1 MTKEKTTSGSGNDQ
15 GLRQDIQFL
24 GSLLGE
30 VIREQC
36 GEAFYQLEESVRV
49 KSIEANESGD
59 LGTVRDI
66 NKLLDSCNLEQL
78 SLLTRAF
85 TTYFH
90 LVNLAEHVH
99 RARRSRAYEMDPV
112 ANKSRGTLPDI
123 KSELNLNP
131 QAVNSFIGFI
141 QKVEIVPT
149 FTAHP
154 TEAKRKTMLE
164 KYQRLYS
171 LMTLRDLHSLTPSEE
186 LLTRQQIKSE
196 IISIWLTDEV
206 RTHQVEV
213 LDEVKTGLFYLN
225 EVLYPAMGDLYDKF
239 RFTFSD
245 WLGEETSVP
254 PVVKP
259 GSWIGGDR
267 DGHPFVTASVTK
279 ETLQLQRKA
288 ILEHYQAELT
298 DLISKFSLSHLRKPY
313 NSTYCDK
320 VAKDIQAFSQEFPGI
335 IASQVRSPHEWFRT
349 HLVLIRERLMLTRE
363 QTGEET
369 FHRHSYT
376 KPSALIDDLLVIRS
390 ELKEQ
395 NAGHLI
401 TDSIDPL
408 IYKIKV
414 FGFHFSS
421 LDIRQNSEIIRK
433 AVAELLRQSGAEPT
447 WATLSLKDRV
457 SVLER
462 EIGSPRPLFSP
473 EFKFSETTAELIS
486 TIRTIRWAKTV
497 ISADCIDNFIIS
509 MCEDESDV
517 LALLLLFKEF
527 GLFPLTG
534 SGRRH
539 LMVNIVPLFE
549 TISDLKALPTILDR
563 LFSAKS
569 YREAIRDRDH
579 FQEIML
585 GYSDSSK
592 DGGILASNWQ
602 LYNAQLNIREVCDR
616 HEVHFRLFHG
626 RGGSIG
632 RGGGYSSEA
641 ILAQPAGTVN
651 GRIRITEQGEMI
663 SQKYGFREI
672 ALRTL
677 EQVINSVIKSSFYPP
692 GTPVPPPPD
701 TDWIR
706 HMDRIS
712 DLSME
717 AYQSLI
723 TGPDFMKVYQIY
735 TPIDLISTLQIGSRP
750 TRRKAG
756 TSLKD
761 LRAIPWVFSWMQ
773 TRLLIPGFYGV
784 GTGLSRWIEENPE
797 TGLPFLQKLYREWNY
812 FSTFI
817 KNIENALGK
826 SNTRLAMEYL
836 DLFPDKKQG
845 ETFLAGLLNEFNLT
859 REMILKITGE
869 NRILDH
875 QSTLQKSIHRRNP
888 YIDPMNR
895 IQIRLLKQLRT
906 LQEEDPERA
915 QILFVLRETV
925 NGIAAGMK
933 NTG

>member
-1 MTKEKTTSGSGNDQ
+1 M
-15 GLRQDIQFL
+15 
-24 GSLLGE
+24 
-30 VIREQC
+30 
-36 GEAFYQLEESVRV
+36 
-49 KSIEANESGD
+49 
-59 LGTVRDI
+59 
-66 NKLLDSCNLEQL
+66 
-78 SLLTRAF
+78 
-85 TTYFH
+85 
-90 LVNLAEHVH
+90 
-99 RARRSRAYEMDPV
+99 
-112 ANKSRGTLPDI
+112 
-123 KSELNLNP
+123 
-131 QAVNSFIGFI
+131 
-141 QKVEIVPT
+141 
-149 FTAHP
+149 
-154 TEAKRKTMLE
+154 
-164 KYQRLYS
+164 
-171 LMTLRDLHSLTPSEE
+171 
-186 LLTRQQIKSE
+186 
-196 IISIWLTDEV
+196 
-206 RTHQVEV
+206 
-213 LDEVKTGLFYLN
+213 FYLN
-225 EVLYPAMGDLYDKF
+225 EVLYPAIGDLYEKF
-239 RFTFSD
+239 RYTFND
-245 WLGEETSVP
+245 WLGENTPVP

-267 DGHPFVTASVTK
+267 DGHPFVTAAVTR
-279 ETLQLQRKA
+279 ETLVLQRKA
-288 ILEHYQAELT
+288 ILEHYVSELT
-298 DLISKFSLSHLRKPY
+298 DLISKFSISHLRKPY
-313 NSTYCDK
+313 ESAYCDR
-320 VAKDIQAFSQEFPGI
+320 VAREIQTYSQDFPGV
-335 IASQVRSPHEWFRT
+335 IAGQVRSPHEWFRT
-349 HLVLIRERLMLTRE
+349 HLVLIRERIILTRD
-363 QTGEET
+363 QSGQDTPL
-369 FHRHSYT
+369 RHSYQT
-376 KPSALIDDLLVIRS
+376 ATALIDDLTIIRNELIQQNVRHLV
-390 ELKEQ
+390 
-395 NAGHLI
+395 
-401 TDSIDPL
+401 TDAIDPF

-421 LDIRQNSEIIRK
+421 LDIRQNSEVIRK
-433 AVAELLRQSGAEPT
+433 GVSELLRQSGAEPT
-447 WATLSLKDRV
+447 WSSLTLGERV
-457 SVLER
+457 AVLER

-473 EFKFSETTAELIS
+473 EFKFSDTTSELIS
-486 TIRTIRWAKTV
+486 TVRTIRWAKAV
-497 ISADCIDNFIIS
+497 ISPDCVENFIIS

-534 SGRRH
+534 SGRRQ

-549 TISDLKALPTILDR
+549 TISDLKALPSILDR

-569 YREAIRDRDH
+569 YREAIRDRGH

-602 LYNAQLNIREVCDR
+602 LYNAQLNIRTVCDQ
-616 HEVHFRLFHG
+616 HGVTFRLFHG

-641 ILAQPAGTVN
+641 ILAQPSGTVN

-692 GTPVPPPPD
+692 GTPVPPPPAP
-701 TDWIR
+701 DWIR

-717 AYQSLI
+717 AYQDLI
-723 TGPDFMKVYQIY
+723 NGTDFMKVYQVY

-784 GTGLSRWIEENPE
+784 GTGLSRWINENPE

-845 ETFLAGLLNEFNLT
+845 EQFLSGLLNEFNLT
-859 REMILKITGE
+859 REMILMITGE

-875 QSTLQKSIHRRNP
+875 QSTLQRSIHRRNP

-906 LQEEDPERA
+906 LQEDDPERA

>member
-1 MTKEKTTSGSGNDQ
+1 MTKSKSTSASAPDQ

-36 GEAFYQLEESVRV
+36 GEAFFNLEEEVRL

-59 LGTVRDI
+59 LGTVKDI
-66 NKLLDSCNLEQL
+66 NRLLDSCNLEQL

-123 KSELNLNP
+123 KSELNLKP
-131 QAVNSFIGFI
+131 QAVHSFVGFI

-186 LLTRQQIKSE
+186 LHTRQQIKSE

-225 EVLYPAMGDLYDKF
+225 EVLYPAIGDLYDKF

-245 WLGEETSVP
+245 WLGDETPVP

-267 DGHPFVTASVTK
+267 DGHPFVTAMVTK

-288 ILEHYQAELT
+288 ILEHYQSELT

-313 NSTYCDK
+313 NSAYYDR
-320 VAKDIQAFSQEFPGI
+320 VAKEIQVFSQDFPGI
-335 IASQVRSPHEWFRT
+335 IAGQVRSPHEWFRT
-349 HLVLIRERLMLTRE
+349 HLVLIRERLFITRD
-363 QTGEET
+363 QTGLDST
-369 FHRHSYT
+369 NRHSYA
-376 KPSALIDDLLVIRS
+376 KPSALIDDLMLIRS
-390 ELKEQ
+390 ELTEQ
-395 NAGHLI
+395 NVRHLI

-408 IYKIKV
+408 IYKIRV

-421 LDIRQNSEIIRK
+421 LDIRQNSEVIRK

-447 WATLSLKDRV
+447 WSTLSLKDRV
-457 SVLER
+457 AVLER
-462 EIGSPRPLFSP
+462 EIGSPRPLFTP
-473 EFKFSETTAELIS
+473 EFKFSESTTEIIS
-486 TIRTIRWAKTV
+486 TVRTIRWAKTV
-497 ISADCIDNFIIS
+497 LSADCIDNFIIS

-534 SGRRH
+534 SGRRQ

-549 TISDLKALPTILDR
+549 TISDLKALPSILDR
-563 LFSAKS
+563 LFSARS

-616 HEVHFRLFHG
+616 HGVSFRLFHG

-701 TDWIR
+701 SEWIR

-784 GTGLSRWIEENPE
+784 GTGLSQWIKENPD
-797 TGLPFLQKLYREWNY
+797 TGLPFLQKLYKEWNY

-836 DLFPDKKQG
+836 GLFPDKKQG
-845 ETFLAGLLNEFNLT
+845 EAFLNGLLHEFNLT
-859 REMILKITGE
+859 REMILTITGE

-875 QSTLQKSIHRRNP
+875 QDTLQRSIHRRNP